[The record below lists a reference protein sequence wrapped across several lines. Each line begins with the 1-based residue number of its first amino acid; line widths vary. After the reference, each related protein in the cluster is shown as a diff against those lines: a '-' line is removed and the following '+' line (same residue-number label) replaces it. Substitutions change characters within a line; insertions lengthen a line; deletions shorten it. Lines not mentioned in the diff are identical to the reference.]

1 MTRGD
6 GMRNAKVAGMLL
18 VAASLFSAQ
27 PVSAGSITYGYDAL
41 GRLVRVAY
49 PNGAII
55 QYTYDANGNRTA
67 YVVTGSPN
75 SAPTGTQPV
84 GN

>member
-1 MTRGD
+1 
-6 GMRNAKVAGMLL
+6 MRNARHAGMLL

-27 PVSAGSITYGYDAL
+27 PASAGAITYGYDAL

-55 QYTYDANGNRTA
+55 QYSYDANGNRTA

-75 SAPTGTQPV
+75 AAPTGTQPV